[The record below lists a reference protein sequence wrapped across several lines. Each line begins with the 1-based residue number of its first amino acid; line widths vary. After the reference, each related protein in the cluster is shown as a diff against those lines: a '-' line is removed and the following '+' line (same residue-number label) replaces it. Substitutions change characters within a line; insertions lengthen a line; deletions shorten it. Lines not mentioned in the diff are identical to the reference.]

1 MNMHHDL
8 AKAEITTRLHD
19 AENRRSAKRART
31 RQRPG
36 PRWQRRRTT

>member
-8 AKAEITTRLHD
+8 ARAEITNRLHD
-19 AENRRSAKRART
+19 AENRRSAKLART

-36 PRWQRRRTT
+36 SRWQRRRPT